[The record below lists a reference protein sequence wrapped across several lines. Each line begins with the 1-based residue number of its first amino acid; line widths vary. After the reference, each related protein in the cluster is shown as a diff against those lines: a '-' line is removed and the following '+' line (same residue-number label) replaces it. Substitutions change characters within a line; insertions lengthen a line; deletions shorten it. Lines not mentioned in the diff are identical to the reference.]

1 MKEDT
6 GYEPFVLPKKRGN
19 RNVRIRRSRRRNQA
33 ANRSADPRAINM
45 LTIEEENGSV
55 DDPEDNI
62 ECLVGENVDLRAQL
76 EDLVAIFEQY
86 VKVATLKDKAERL
99 SARRK
104 SENDSPMRF
113 GSVPVM
119 NVDD

>member
-1 MKEDT
+1 
-6 GYEPFVLPKKRGN
+6 
-19 RNVRIRRSRRRNQA
+19 
-33 ANRSADPRAINM
+33 M

-55 DDPEDNI
+55 VDPEDNI
-62 ECLVGENVDLRAQL
+62 EYLVGENVDLRAQL

-86 VKVATLKDKAERL
+86 VKVATLKDKAERM

-119 NVDD
+119 NVDDQT